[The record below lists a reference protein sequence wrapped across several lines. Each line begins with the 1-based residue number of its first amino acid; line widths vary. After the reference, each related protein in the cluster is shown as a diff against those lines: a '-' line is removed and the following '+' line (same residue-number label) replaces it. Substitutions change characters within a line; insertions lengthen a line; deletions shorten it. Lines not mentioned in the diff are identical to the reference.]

1 VYKRYYRSGYR
12 LDKGMELLL
21 FDRQNPRSV
30 IFQLESLRNHLED
43 VEGHSQSVQLSEDMR
58 CILRATNNLLLTP
71 LEEIATRD
79 DKAGEYLNLGKLLT
93 QLDGDLK
100 AASQAL
106 ADRYFDHTSGPQPV
120 EMSGRGV
127 S

>member
-1 VYKRYYRSGYR
+1 
-12 LDKGMELLL
+12 MELLL
-21 FDRQNPRSV
+21 FDRQNPRSLM
-30 IFQLESLRNHLED
+30 FQLESLRNHLED
-43 VEGHSQSVQLSEDMR
+43 VEGANKSIQLSDDMR

-71 LEEIATRD
+71 LEEIAKRD
-79 DKAGEYLNLGKLLT
+79 EKTGNHLKLGVLLD
-93 QLDGDLK
+93 QLDADLK

-106 ADRYFDHTSGPQPV
+106 ADRYFDHAMGPQPV

>member
-1 VYKRYYRSGYR
+1 
-12 LDKGMELLL
+12 L